1 MSGPLS
7 PGGPEGPGGG
17 GDRVGVARPL
27 VLGIAGSP
35 RRFGNSDRLLDAALA
50 GARAGGAETRRLVA
64 GDFGMRPCQ
73 GCNACSLTGECV
85 LRDGGRAFYDA
96 LDSADGII
104 VSSPVFFATVPAVLK
119 ILYDRVQP
127 YWARTNVLGQQ
138 APPRRPG
145 GILLARSGGDPFG
158 YSAAEATTRS
168 VFAVLAIDVVGVV
181 VAEGVDGPAD
191 LASGSPALAD
201 AEALGRCIA
210 EAAAPR
216 S

>member
-7 PGGPEGPGGG
+7 PGDPGGPVEG
-17 GDRVGVARPL
+17 GDSVGVARPF

-50 GARAGGAETRRLVA
+50 GARAAGAETRRIVA
-64 GDFGMRPCQ
+64 GDLGMRPCQ

-85 LRDGGRAFYDA
+85 LRDGGQAYYDA
-96 LDSADGII
+96 LDSADAII

-127 YWARTNVLGQQ
+127 YWARTHALSQP
-138 APPRRPG
+138 APLRRPG

-158 YSAAEATTRS
+158 YTAAEATTRS
-168 VFAVLAIDVVGVV
+168 VFAVLGIDVLGVV

-191 LASGSPALAD
+191 LVSGSPALVD
-201 AEALGRCIA
+201 AEALGRSVA
-210 EAAAPR
+210 EAAAHR